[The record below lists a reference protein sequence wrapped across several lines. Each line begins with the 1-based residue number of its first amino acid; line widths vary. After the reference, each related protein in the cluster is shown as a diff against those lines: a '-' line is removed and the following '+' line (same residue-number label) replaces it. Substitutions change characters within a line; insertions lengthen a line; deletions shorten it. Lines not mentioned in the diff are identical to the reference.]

1 MISTKLKLSPKELRL
16 VGDDAFIL
24 TKNAILEKVKH
35 MLQNLSEDQLRYIH
49 QKKDPFPVEI
59 FRHPP
64 KISRGE
70 NYRGLPWLVL
80 DYPRVFE
87 NEKHPSG
94 KAGIVAIRTLFW
106 WGRYCSVTL
115 HLQGYYKKTFGKH
128 IADAYP
134 LLKQKNFFVC
144 INDNQWEHHLGKDNY
159 RSLKKMSR
167 QGFEKIIGKKD
178 FLKLSAKCK
187 LEDWNTG
194 LTETLL
200 LKFILLVDRLKVD
213 QLPRR

>member
-16 VGDDAFIL
+16 VRDAGFIL
-24 TKNAILEKVKH
+24 TKNAILDKVKYL
-35 MLQNLSEDQLRYIH
+35 LQELSEKQVSYIR
-49 QKKDPFPVEI
+49 QEMDSFPLEL

-115 HLQGYYKKTFGKH
+115 HLQGFYKK
-128 IADAYP
+128 IYRRQVADAYP

-144 INDNQWEHHLGKDNY
+144 INSLQWEHHAGKDNY
-159 RSLKKMSR
+159 RSLKKMDKPS
-167 QGFEKIIGKKD
+167 FEKITGEKD
-178 FLKLSAKCK
+178 FLKLTATCK
-187 LEDWNTG
+187 LDNWNAG
-194 LTETLL
+194 LTENLMA
-200 LKFILLVDRLKVD
+200 KYILLVGLLKSD
-213 QLPRR
+213 QLPSR